1 MVIQSHTRG
10 WIARRVACRHRCQ
23 IVQIHIK
30 AKKPTWKLGS
40 SFSLKKPVKSL
51 LLIDDDMDLIDEDHL
66 LSEEDLKKPQLPPAV
81 VRCRLEQESGYYFNM
96 LYIEEMVANGQWEEV
111 VKYLHGF
118 TKVEDNCYS
127 MKVFFEI
134 QKQKFLEA
142 LDRNDH
148 PKACQILHK
157 DLKVFSGFN
166 QELYKEVTTFGS
178 RELQHVFTENEQLS
192 KYADAKTA
200 RSVMLAELKKLIEA
214 NPLFRDKLRYPSFKS
229 QRLRTLINQRLQ
241 LLLGEMICVIKLSK
255 LEF

>member
-1 MVIQSHTRG
+1 MANARAMVAGAGAMLRPVSSITQVVMKG
-10 WIARRVACRHRCQ
+10 AQNVAQ
-23 IVQIHIK
+23 
-30 AKKPTWKLGS
+30 
-40 SFSLKKPVKSL
+40 
-51 LLIDDDMDLIDEDHL
+51 
-66 LSEEDLKKPQLPPAV
+66 AV
-81 VRCRLEQESGYYFNM
+81 VRTRSTLSAWSCMGARRRPEDFSETPLILEKHADYLTSDKWS
-96 LYIEEMVANGQWEEV
+96 IEQATINN
-111 VKYLHGF
+111 L
-118 TKVEDNCYS
+118 N
-127 MKVFFEI
+127 VFFEI

-178 RELQHVFTENEQLS
+178 RELQHVFRENEQLS